1 MSLILRNIFLGMLA
15 ILLLGACSTVKQF
28 FVEDKD
34 KSPEQL
40 MQDGLNYMDRG
51 LYEDA
56 FKAFQDIR
64 DRYPYSKYAITAE
77 LKIADALFKRGSYD
91 EAYEAYDDFEKLHP
105 KNKDIPYVIYQ
116 KGMCNFEQ
124 ITTIDREQVH
134 TLKAKEIFER
144 LIKQYPRSE
153 YATRGRKVLMKCII
167 YLAEYELY
175 VGNFYY
181 KMGFYRAALG
191 RYNYLLHNYPDLGQY
206 HEAIE
211 KISVIKKKLAE
222 EEGELIDSPL

>member
-1 MSLILRNIFLGMLA
+1 MA
-15 ILLLGACSTVKQF
+15 ILLLGACSTFNKF
-28 FVEDKD
+28 FSEEKE

-56 FKAFQDIR
+56 FQAFQDIQ

-77 LKIADALFKRGSYD
+77 LKTADALYKRGSYD
-91 EAYEAYDDFEKLHP
+91 DAYKAYDDFEKLHP

-124 ITTIDREQVH
+124 IKSIDREQDH
-134 TLKAKEIFER
+134 TLKAREIFER

-153 YATRGRKVLMKCII
+153 YASRGRKVLMKCII

-181 KMGFYRAALG
+181 KKGFYRAALS
-191 RYNYLLHNYPDLGQY
+191 RYNYLIHHYPDVGQY
-206 HEAIE
+206 HEAME
-211 KISVIKKKLAE
+211 KISIIKKKLEE
-222 EEGELIDSPL
+222 EEGAMIPGPL

>member
-1 MSLILRNIFLGMLA
+1 MA
-15 ILLLGACSTVKQF
+15 ILLLGACSTFNKYF
-28 FVEDKD
+28 GEDKE

-40 MQDGLNYMDRG
+40 MKEGLNYMDRG

-64 DRYPYSKYAITAE
+64 DRYPYSQYAITAE
-77 LKIADALFKRGSYD
+77 LKIADALFKRESFD

-124 ITTIDREQVH
+124 IKSVDREQVH

-153 YATRGRKVLMKCII
+153 YANRGRKVLMKCIV

-181 KMGFYRAALG
+181 QQGFYRAALG
-191 RYNYLLHNYPDLGQY
+191 RYNYLIHNYPDVGQY
-206 HEAIE
+206 HEAMQ
-211 KISVIKKKLAE
+211 KISVIKKKLKE
-222 EEGELIDSPL
+222 EEGEMIPPPL

>member
-1 MSLILRNIFLGMLA
+1 MT
-15 ILLLGACSTVKQF
+15 ILLLGSCSTFNKF
-28 FVEDKD
+28 FGEEKE

-40 MQDGLNYMDRG
+40 MQQGTNYMDRG

-56 FKAFQDIR
+56 FQAFQDIR

-77 LKIADALFKRGSYD
+77 LMIADALYKRGSYD
-91 EAYEAYDDFEKLHP
+91 DAYKAYDDFEKLHP

-124 ITTIDREQVH
+124 IKSIDREQVH
-134 TLKAKEIFER
+134 TIEAREIFER

-153 YATRGRKVLMKCII
+153 YADRGRKVLMKCII

-175 VGNFYY
+175 VGNFYF

-191 RYNYLLHNYPDLGQY
+191 RYNYLIHHYPDVGQY
-206 HEAIE
+206 HEAME
-211 KISVIKKKLAE
+211 KISIINQKLE
-222 EEGELIDSPL
+222 EKEGPMIPGPL